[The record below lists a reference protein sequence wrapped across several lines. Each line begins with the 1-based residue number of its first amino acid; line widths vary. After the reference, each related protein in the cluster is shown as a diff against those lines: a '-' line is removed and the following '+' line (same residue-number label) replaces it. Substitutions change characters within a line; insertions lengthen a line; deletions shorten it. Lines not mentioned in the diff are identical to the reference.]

1 MSEVEVNKEKL
12 IADLKAVAQDTEE
25 LLRAT
30 AGQAGEKA
38 VELRERLT
46 SVLDSAKS
54 TCQRLEAKA
63 TAGAESTD
71 KLLRDHPYEA
81 IGVGFGAGLLLGLLL
96 GRR

>member
-1 MSEVEVNKEKL
+1 MSESEVNRDKL

-38 VELRERLT
+38 TEMRERLT
-46 SVLDSAKS
+46 TVMNSAKN
-54 TCQRLEAKA
+54 TCQRLEEKA
-63 TAGAESTD
+63 AVSAENTD
-71 KLLRDHPYEA
+71 KLIRNHPYESMG
-81 IGVGFGAGLLLGLLL
+81 IGFGVGLLVGLLL